1 MNLTKRQA
9 KICRCIIRKKRLNTV
24 LRECGIADY
33 IQLQELIPTKY
44 LIFSDCKFDDA
55 TTVALESELLS
66 DYEARCELR
75 RQTLLAEIFSTI
87 ALIISLISLSID
99 IYELLMRLC

>member
-33 IQLQELIPTKY
+33 LQLQELIPTKY
-44 LIFSDCKFDDA
+44 LIFSDWNFDEA
-55 TTVALESELLS
+55 TTVELEPELLS
-66 DYEARCELR
+66 AYEARCELH

-99 IYELLMRLC
+99 ICELLLRL

>member
-44 LIFSDCKFDDA
+44 LIFSDWNFDDS
-55 TTVALESELLS
+55 TTVELSVELRAEYESRRS
-66 DYEARCELR
+66 LR
-75 RQTLLAEIFSTI
+75 RQTLFADIISVVAI
-87 ALIISLISLSID
+87 IISIISLLRSFG
-99 IYELLMRLC
+99 LL

>member
-33 IQLQELIPTKY
+33 IQLQELIPTKH

-55 TTVALESELLS
+55 TTVELSFELRAEYESRLS
-66 DYEARCELR
+66 LR
-75 RQTLLAEIFSTI
+75 RQTLFADIVSVVAI
-87 ALIISLISLSID
+87 VISIISLLRSF
-99 IYELLMRLC
+99 

>member
-55 TTVALESELLS
+55 TTVALESELFS
-66 DYEARCELR
+66 DYETRCELR
-75 RQTLLAEIFSTI
+75 RQTLFADIVSVVAI
-87 ALIISLISLSID
+87 VISIISLLRSFG
-99 IYELLMRLC
+99 LL

>member
-44 LIFSDCKFDDA
+44 LIFSDCKFDEA
-55 TTVALESELLS
+55 TTVELEPELLS
-66 DYEARCELR
+66 AYEARCELH

-87 ALIISLISLSID
+87 ALVISLISLSID
-99 IYELLMRLC
+99 ICELLLRL

>member
-66 DYEARCELR
+66 AYEARCELH

-87 ALIISLISLSID
+87 ALVISLISLSID
-99 IYELLMRLC
+99 ICELLLRL

>member
-9 KICRCIIRKKRLNTV
+9 KICRCIIRKKRLSTV
-24 LRECGIADY
+24 LRECDMSDY
-33 IQLQELIPTKY
+33 IQLQELIPTQY
-44 LIFSDCKFDDA
+44 LIFSDWNFDEA
-55 TTVALESELLS
+55 TTVELEPELLS
-66 DYEARCELR
+66 AYEARCELH

-99 IYELLMRLC
+99 ICELLLRL